1 MSFGAAVSTSVYTFV
16 ANQMPGGI
24 TDPSAGII
32 GINASFLYQSVLCL
46 IGFII
51 CIIWVKDK
59 KKK

>member
-16 ANQMPGGI
+16 ANLMPGGI
-24 TDPSAGII
+24 TVPSAGIV

-51 CIIWVKDK
+51 CII
-59 KKK
+59 